1 MSLKQEIV
9 RRLQSIEPMLLEIE
23 DESALHAGHAGNNGG
38 GHFKLT
44 MTSSHFSGK
53 SHIMRHRLIYQTL
66 ADLITHQ
73 IHALSIKAFAP
84 GELPIH
90 PDFSSLLFKS

>member
-1 MSLKQEIV
+1 MNLQQEIV
-9 RRLQSIEPMLLEIE
+9 QRLQTFDPVALEIQ
-23 DESALHAGHAGNNGG
+23 DESSFHAGHAGNSGG

-66 ADLITHQ
+66 SDLIPNK
-73 IHALSIKAFAP
+73 IHALSITAIAP
-84 GELPIH
+84 EE
-90 PDFSSLLFKS
+90 SKV